1 MKFKQ
6 RFYQHTHNSS
16 NAKAPFCIFYC
27 LVFITQYC
35 SANAKNTKGPE
46 NPHLRDVMVIVD
58 VVAQET
64 FLLEVGEPW
73 LHHLVEDVV
82 APLDLLQ
89 LDDLILQGHLGV
101 LLLAVPRADHGEVGD
116 DLLGV
121 LRLSCTRLAAK
132 KVPSETSGR
141 EVKKRNESLKDQTR
155 PGVDKVKPKVWFK
168 YSL

>member
-1 MKFKQ
+1 MGELKVLIVINALNLGLTLKILRSGMSILFTKD
-6 RFYQHTHNSS
+6 SS
-16 NAKAPFCIFYC
+16 MIADKDDY
-27 LVFITQYC
+27 
-35 SANAKNTKGPE
+35 
-46 NPHLRDVMVIVD
+46 PHLRDVMVVVD
-58 VVAQET
+58 VIAQET
-64 FLLEVGEPW
+64 FLLEVRDPW